1 MEANIHSVI
10 REPERCVR
18 CVACSKACPT
28 KAIRVRRDEMTIDP
42 ASCIDCGECIRVCAY
57 DAVRA
62 RTSSSSDLKRFKY
75 TVAIPSTT
83 IYTQFGPDYMPA
95 QIAGALMATGFNA
108 FYDVSWMCEMVSRAV
123 DAYLSECAGPWPK
136 ISITCPAIVRL
147 VLIRYPDL
155 VPHLVPVHVPRELA
169 AKMARRKYAAA
180 MNMRPEDIGVF
191 YITPCSAMM
200 QSILAPVGMQ
210 ESHFDGAFSI
220 AEMYG
225 PILRALNAGDL
236 PATDERFHADGIA
249 WATAGGETAGMRNR
263 NSLSVSGVK
272 DVTTVFDTIEAGKF
286 QNLDF
291 IEAYIC
297 PDGCVSG
304 QLLVEGR
311 FAARRTLQR
320 VQARMKDEAS
330 VAEEKVRSLFRQ
342 HFFDVEQDIKAP
354 AIKPM
359 NETLQQAIR
368 RRQEKHR
375 LLDELPRKDCAACGA
390 PDCTTLAEDI
400 LAGQASIE
408 DCVFVRLKKLEE
420 GLRG

>member
-28 KAIRVRRDEMTIDP
+28 KAIRVRRDMMTIDP
-42 ASCIDCGECIRVCAY
+42 ASCIDCGECIRVCGY

-62 RTSSSSDLKRFKY
+62 RTSSPSDLRRFKY
-75 TVAIPSTT
+75 TVAVPSTT
-83 IYTQFGPDYMPA
+83 IYTQFGPEYTPA
-95 QIAGALMATGFNA
+95 QIAGALVASGFNA

-123 DAYLSECAGPWPK
+123 DAYLSECQGPWPK
-136 ISITCPAIVRL
+136 ISVTCPAIVRL

-155 VPHLVPVHVPRELA
+155 VPHLIPVHVPRELA

-180 MNMRPEDIGVF
+180 LGMPPEEIGLF

-200 QSILAPVGMQ
+200 QSIVAPVGLQ
-210 ESHFDGAFSI
+210 ESYFDGAFSI

-225 PILRALNAGDL
+225 PMLRALKAGDL
-236 PATDERFHADGIA
+236 PGTDERFHADGLA

-263 NSLSVSGVK
+263 NTLSVSGVK
-272 DVTTVFDTIEAGKF
+272 DVTSVFDTIEAGKF

-304 QLLVEGR
+304 QLLIEGR
-311 FAARRTLQR
+311 YAARRTLQR
-320 VQARMKDEAS
+320 IQARMKHEGA

-342 HFFDVEQDIKAP
+342 HFFDLEDEFRAAVIS
-354 AIKPM
+354 PM
-359 NETLQQAIR
+359 HETLQQAIR

-375 LLDELPRKDCAACGA
+375 LLDQLPRKDCAACGA

-400 LAGQASIE
+400 VAGEAE
-408 DCVFVRLKKLEE
+408 LDDCVFVKLKRLE
-420 GLRG
+420 GTGG